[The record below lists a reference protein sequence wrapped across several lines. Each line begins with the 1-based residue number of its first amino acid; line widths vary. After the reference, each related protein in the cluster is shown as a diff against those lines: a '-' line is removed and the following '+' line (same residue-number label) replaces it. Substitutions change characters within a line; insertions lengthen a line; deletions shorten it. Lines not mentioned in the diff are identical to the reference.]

1 MWAIAKT
8 LDESYV
14 FTVCETMVH
23 QYRSEEFN
31 LDGRVWGFQVIADC
45 IRLEVQRLCIQG
57 SFRNEANE
65 VLSTMVACSLGA
77 VEGMKNN
84 HEDLVE
90 AMWMGFNLH
99 KNIVT
104 TPDQMR
110 SAINGILETCPA
122 HSRESS
128 RREFMPF
135 IGDLKGA
142 VQVGEAVR

>member
-1 MWAIAKT
+1 MQG
-8 LDESYV
+8 LNCCGS
-14 FTVCETMVH
+14 C
-23 QYRSEEFN
+23 
-31 LDGRVWGFQVIADC
+31 FQGN
-45 IRLEVQRLCIQG
+45 IRK
-57 SFRNEANE
+57 EANE
-65 VLSTMVACSLGA
+65 VLSTMVECSLGA
-77 VEGMKNN
+77 VEGMENN

-99 KNIVT
+99 KNIVI

-135 IGDLKGA
+135 IGDLKGV
-142 VQVGEAVR
+142 VQAGETAR